1 MRENERLG
9 RCSPTTLSTAP
20 GPAPAAPEGA
30 GTADYPEMPLRCTRH
45 ILFALA
51 FLVMASTTH
60 AAASADGALLRV
72 TLEPQFAGTA
82 VTPRIGING
91 TAPTGCVPKLGHV
104 TLDGADLSIE
114 LSLPTAGCKR
124 QQRASFRLLV
134 DPASAAG
141 LHALPAQVYRVHV
154 FTGAGSGTRLIAF
167 ALIDTSAP
175 ALAPVPESG
184 FWWTQAG
191 ADSGAATGTGMSLEF
206 QENQLAASVLGFSPT
221 GAPTWYFGSAP
232 LGGRVARIALV
243 QLANGEDWFS
253 AVGTQPDVQ
262 PGPHLEIEFL
272 SPTRAQ
278 AYLVRS
284 DDEGNVQARA
294 LTLSRSAF
302 ATGPAGTSW
311 VGRWVLVPED
321 GGNTRLY
328 DFAAPASHDAESF
341 RLVDAANDVAL
352 DCRLVAGTQLADA
365 CTLSAGAGVIA
376 DFDQVG
382 YDRFSGRGAN
392 GSPVQLLRVP
402 R

>member
-1 MRENERLG
+1 
-9 RCSPTTLSTAP
+9 
-20 GPAPAAPEGA
+20 
-30 GTADYPEMPLRCTRH
+30 MPLRCTRH

-51 FLVMASTTH
+51 ALVMASTTH
-60 AAASADGALLRV
+60 AFAAAADGALLHV
-72 TLEPQFAGTA
+72 TLEPQFTGTA
-82 VTPRIGING
+82 VTPRVGISG
-91 TAPTGCVPKLGHV
+91 TAPIGCAPKIGHV

-114 LSLPTAGCKR
+114 LALPATRCKR

-141 LHALPAQVYRVHV
+141 MHVLPPQVYRVHV
-154 FTGAGSGTRLIAF
+154 FTGAGASTRLVAF
-167 ALIDTSAP
+167 ALIDTAAP
-175 ALAPVPESG
+175 SLAPIPENG

-206 QENQLAASVLGFSPT
+206 QENQLAVSVLGFSPT

-262 PGPHLEIEFL
+262 AGPHLEIEFL
-272 SPTRAQ
+272 SPTRAE

-284 DDEGNVQARA
+284 DDEGNVQARGLA
-294 LTLSRSAF
+294 LSRSAF
-302 ATGPAGTSW
+302 TTGPAGTSW

-321 GGNTRLY
+321 GGNTRLF
-328 DFAAPASHDAESF
+328 DFAAPSNHDAESF
-341 RLVDAANDVAL
+341 RLVDAANDAAL
-352 DCRLVAGTQLADA
+352 DCRLVAGTQQADV

-382 YDRFSGRGAN
+382 YDRFSGHGAN